1 MHSVAASKSA
11 SSYPSSHGKHCE
23 LPAGAKLPKEH
34 DVHDADP
41 TTSENVP
48 GAHCTQELDAAADDC
63 PIGQSVQLIPLF
75 STSARPA
82 VPGVAHRSFTP
93 LQHSSPFVSSANVAT
108 DEDEHHNFNGSIS
121 MNNEQVQIAPVLR

>member
-1 MHSVAASKSA
+1 M
-11 SSYPSSHGKHCE
+11 
-23 LPAGAKLPKEH
+23 
-34 DVHDADP
+34 HDADP

-48 GAHCTQELDAAADDC
+48 GAHCTQELDAAGDDC

-93 LQHSSPFVSSANVAT
+93 LAAFVSVCVKRNVAT
-108 DEDEHHNFNGSIS
+108 DDHNFNGSIS
-121 MNNEQVQIAPVLR
+121 MNNAQVQIAPVLR

>member
-1 MHSVAASKSA
+1 MQLSPTKRPVQVLSIADHSSGTSVAASKSA

-48 GAHCTQELDAAADDC
+48 GAHCTQELDAAADAC
-63 PIGQSVQLIPLF
+63 PIGQSVQLIPVF

-82 VPGVAHRSFTP
+82 VPGVA
-93 LQHSSPFVSSANVAT
+93 Q
-108 DEDEHHNFNGSIS
+108 
-121 MNNEQVQIAPVLR
+121 